1 MIAFFDTS
9 VHVDV
14 LTGRLL
20 LDDALQ
26 AVGGSPVRLSLVVAS
41 ELLRSATGSAVAC
54 VDELVRRLV
63 TIEPPSWRR
72 CWIDTGRLLPKVFR
86 HHEAVGLA
94 RLQNDVRSRSPH
106 GIPGRCSSPA
116 IRISKRCGPTSPSRS
131 RFSGREWLLAAFQE
145 SAAVVSE
152 GLPVGEKGASS
163 GGVIVHAL
171 PSWHVCDAQL
181 GS

>member
-14 LTGRLL
+14 LTRRLP

-26 AVGGSPVRLSLVVAS
+26 AVGGGPVRLSPVVAS
-41 ELLRSATGSAVAC
+41 ELLRGATGSAVAR

-63 TIEPPSWRR
+63 AIEPPSWRR

-94 RLQNDVRSRSPH
+94 RLQNDV
-106 GIPGRCSSPA
+106 
-116 IRISKRCGPTSPSRS
+116 
-131 RFSGREWLLAAFQE
+131 LLALTARHTGALFLTRDTHFE
-145 SAAVVSE
+145 TLRSHVSF
-152 GLPVGEKGASS
+152 
-163 GGVIVHAL
+163 AL
-171 PSWHVCDAQL
+171 KVL

>member
-94 RLQNDVRSRSPH
+94 RLQNDV
-106 GIPGRCSSPA
+106 
-116 IRISKRCGPTSPSRS
+116 
-131 RFSGREWLLAAFQE
+131 LLALTARHT
-145 SAAVVSE
+145 
-152 GLPVGEKGASS
+152 GALFLTRDT
-163 GGVIVHAL
+163 HFEAL
-171 PSWHVCDAQL
+171 RSDVPFALKVL